1 MSKLIIT
8 ASLTGSDVVP
18 SQSPYLPITPDEIA
32 QEAVRCREAGAAIV
46 HIHARQSHNGHPTS
60 DPQVFR
66 EIAGKIKAK
75 TDLVICVT
83 TGGGFGMTVQERA
96 AVVPELKPE
105 MASLSLGSMNFG
117 LFPSAKR
124 IEEFRFDWEKEFLE
138 GTRDFVFKNT
148 FSDIEGL
155 SEMMAQEETKP
166 ELEIYDVGHL
176 YNLSYLVRKG
186 NLKLPVHLQFVM
198 GVMGGIS
205 NSLDDFLHLKRTSD
219 RLFGDNYTWS
229 VIGIGY
235 PAAFQ
240 LGAVACMLGG
250 HVRVGME
257 DNLRI
262 TKDSLAKSNA
272 ELVDR
277 MARLAKEL
285 DREPA
290 KPEEVRK
297 ILGLKGLDKVN
308 F

>member
-1 MSKLIIT
+1 MNKLIIT
-8 ASLTGSDVVP
+8 ASLTGSDVIP

-32 QEAVRCREAGAAIV
+32 EEAVRCWEAGAAVV
-46 HIHARQSHNGHPTS
+46 HIHARNSQDGHPIS
-60 DPQVFR
+60 DPEVFGQ
-66 EIAGKIKAK
+66 IAGKIKAK

-96 AVVPELKPE
+96 AVVPILKPE
-105 MASLSLGSMNFG
+105 MASLSLGSINFG
-117 LFPSAKR
+117 LFPSVKR
-124 IEEFRFDWEKEFLE
+124 IKEFRFDWEQEFLE

-148 FSDIEGL
+148 FADIEGL
-155 SEMMAQEETKP
+155 SKMMVQEDTKP

-186 NLKLPVHLQFVM
+186 YLKLPAHLQFVM

-205 NSLDDFLHLKRTSD
+205 NNIDDFLYLKRTAD

-240 LGAVACMLGG
+240 LGSIACMLGG

-262 TKDSLAKSNA
+262 TNESLAKSNA
-272 ELVDR
+272 ELVDK
-277 MARLAKEL
+277 MIRLAREF

-290 KPEEVRK
+290 TPEEVRQ
-297 ILGLKGLDKVN
+297 ILGLKGLDKVS